1 MQKGFTL
8 IEILVVVL
16 IIGILAS
23 VGLPQYDR
31 AVTKARAVEFIT
43 VAESL
48 YKAQQLF
55 FLANGQYSVSFD
67 GLDIEVPNSID
78 PSNPEKI
85 NLKFGYC
92 RIQKTAD
99 GVAATI
105 MCTRESK
112 PLLVYT
118 IRLNTGKKFCC
129 GKI

>member
-8 IEILVVVL
+8 IEYLVVVL

-78 PSNPEKI
+78 PSKPEKI

-99 GVAATI
+99 
-105 MCTRESK
+105 
-112 PLLVYT
+112 
-118 IRLNTGKKFCC
+118 
-129 GKI
+129 